1 MLRAR
6 GLKRTG
12 PAAVGFDD
20 FVDLGHQADGF
31 AEGEDSG
38 LNNVKGAG
46 FTVPTQKDRG
56 HFYENFTLGLLQ
68 NKNVIGWH
76 WFRYIDDGDLKTKGQ
91 SSNKGIVNIDYQEY
105 SELAESMKV
114 INSQAYSLS
123 DYFRKTQGSEPTKQ
137 SDAK

>member
-38 LNNVKGAG
+38 LSNAKGAG
-46 FTVPTQKDRG
+46 FSVPTQKDRG

-91 SSNKGIVNIDYQEY
+91 SSNKGIVNIEYQEY